1 MRLALWVLLVLGM
14 INKVGETPVFTF
26 NATSNK
32 TLKTPETPN
41 EIFWN
46 STKPL
51 QWSDFQG
58 KPRAWSVFVAQTVS
72 VIEQTYSCD
81 GDHFS
86 YSIKAKF
93 NRKKSW
99 TKTNQNAEVLLH
111 EQKHFDL
118 TEIYARKMRKTYSR
132 LENPCQYTMED
143 LGKIY
148 DEYFLELRHMQTLYD
163 IETDH
168 GLDKADQKI
177 WNKKIEVQLEELSF
191 YQ

>member
-1 MRLALWVLLVLGM
+1 MRIILAIILVWAM
-14 INKVGETPVFTF
+14 INK
-26 NATSNK
+26 SNEE
-32 TLKTPETPN
+32 PSSVPN
-41 EIFWN
+41 EIFWSN
-46 STKPL
+46 IDVL

-58 KPRAWSVFVAQTVS
+58 EPRAWSVFIAQTVS
-72 VIEQTYSCD
+72 VIEHTYSCD
-81 GDHFS
+81 GDEFS
-86 YSIKAKF
+86 FDIKAKF
-93 NRKKSW
+93 NRNKSW
-99 TKTNQNAEVLLH
+99 TKTNQHPEVLLH

-118 TEIYARKMRKTYSR
+118 TEIYARKMREAYHNIK
-132 LENPCQYTMED
+132 NPCQYTMED

-177 WNKKIEVQLEELSF
+177 WNTKIAEQLATLNA